1 MLRFLMFI
9 LSVVFLVLGLSAF
22 IVFIMTCLG
31 YNYDLNAR
39 AWYKM
44 SDQEKERLK
53 LRNKERREFC
63 EIFSKIAKNKKRRI

>member
-1 MLRFLMFI
+1 MFI

>member
-1 MLRFLMFI
+1 MLKFLLGI
-9 LSVVFLVLGLSAF
+9 SGAVFLAIGLYAF

-44 SDQEKERLK
+44 SDQEKERLN
-53 LRNKERREFC
+53 LRNKERRGFC